1 MKNRVIDVFIIICFI
16 LMLALPLYFADK
28 KGGALQSDENRF
40 LAKAP
45 KSWTPYEGYTEDIED
60 WIDDNVGGR
69 QIAKTFYNYLI
80 YGFMNEFRSDAAVVM
95 NDWYYSLDEES
106 LTLNNAQHKDV
117 MTNEEM
123 MTFISR
129 MEDINN
135 FFKDQGIAF
144 CAVTFPYK
152 VDIYPDNLNGYIT
165 QVRPNSEIN
174 LLKTISMNY
183 PQINL
188 SVVNNELRDAKD
200 AGKLVCY
207 RSYDGGHWNQQGC
220 FIGYQT
226 LMAQI
231 QKVMPHDEIKILT
244 EDDFN
249 ISILERTNTVL
260 GQNFSEEDVEYTLKD
275 PVSVRNPE
283 WFSKIGYVAND
294 PWHSNR
300 YYESGDTSKPDIL
313 IVGDSYIWMQ
323 MFPWIAESF
332 NKAAF
337 IHQFDEDNIQRIV
350 DRIHPDIVVFA
361 GLTTTIEDLVHYS
374 ALTIERT
381 TWGKL
386 YF

>member
-106 LTLNNAQHKDV
+106 LTLKNAQHKDV

-144 CAVTFPYK
+144 CAVTLPYK

-231 QKVMPHDEIKILT
+231 QKVMPHDDIKILT

-249 ISILERTNTVL
+249 IAILERTNTVL
-260 GQNFSEEDVEYTLKD
+260 GQNFSEEDVEYTLKN

>member
-106 LTLNNAQHKDV
+106 LTLKNAQHKDV

-337 IHQFDEDNIQRIV
+337 VHQFDEDNIQRIV

>member
-1 MKNRVIDVFIIICFI
+1 MKNRVIDVFFIICFV
-16 LMLALPLYFADK
+16 LMLAMPLYFADK
-28 KGGALQSDENRF
+28 KGGALQSDENRY

-45 KSWTPYEGYTEDIED
+45 KSWKPYEGFTKDVEN
-60 WIDDNVGGR
+60 WINDNAGGR
-69 QIAKTFYNYLI
+69 QLAKNFYNYLN
-80 YGFMNEFRSDAAVVM
+80 YGFLNEFRSDAAVVM
-95 NDWYYSLDEES
+95 NDWYYSLDEED
-106 LTLNNAQHKDV
+106 LTLRNAQHKDV
-117 MTNEEM
+117 MTNDEM

-135 FFKDQGIAF
+135 YFKDQGIAF

-152 VDIYPDNLNGYIT
+152 VDIYPDNLDGYIT

-188 SVVNNELRDAKD
+188 SVVNNELRDAKEE
-200 AGKLVCY
+200 GRLVCY

-231 QKVMPHDEIKILT
+231 RKVMPHEDIRVLT

-249 ISILERTNTVL
+249 VAILERTNTVI
-260 GQNFSEEDVEYTLKD
+260 GKKFSEEDVEYTLKK
-275 PVSVRNPE
+275 PVSERKPE
-283 WFSKIGYVAND
+283 WFSSIGYVAND
-294 PWHSNR
+294 PWRSNR
-300 YYESGDTSKPDIL
+300 YYESGDESKPDIL

-350 DRIHPDIVVFA
+350 DRIHPDVVVFA

-374 ALTIERT
+374 GLTIERT

>member
-106 LTLNNAQHKDV
+106 LTLKNAQHKDV

-231 QKVMPHDEIKILT
+231 QKVMPHDDIKILT

-249 ISILERTNTVL
+249 IAILERTNTVL
-260 GQNFSEEDVEYTLKD
+260 GQNFSEEDVEYTLKN

-337 IHQFDEDNIQRIV
+337 VHQFDEDNIQRIV

>member
-106 LTLNNAQHKDV
+106 LTLKNAQHKDV

-249 ISILERTNTVL
+249 IAILERTNTVL
-260 GQNFSEEDVEYTLKD
+260 GQNFSEEDVEYTLKN

>member
-106 LTLNNAQHKDV
+106 LTLKNAQHKDV

-231 QKVMPHDEIKILT
+231 QKVMPHDDIKILT

-249 ISILERTNTVL
+249 IAILERTNTVL
-260 GQNFSEEDVEYTLKD
+260 GQNFSEEDVEYTLKN

-323 MFPWIAESF
+323 MFPWIAESC

>member
-106 LTLNNAQHKDV
+106 LTLENAQHKDV

-231 QKVMPHDEIKILT
+231 QKVMPHDDIKILT

-249 ISILERTNTVL
+249 IAILERTNTVL
-260 GQNFSEEDVEYTLKD
+260 GQNFSEEDVEYTLKN

>member
-106 LTLNNAQHKDV
+106 LTLKNAQHKDV

-337 IHQFDEDNIQRIV
+337 IHQFDEDNIQRII
-350 DRIHPDIVVFA
+350 DRIHPDVVVFA

>member
-106 LTLNNAQHKDV
+106 LTLKNAQHKDV

-231 QKVMPHDEIKILT
+231 QKVMPHDDIKILT

-249 ISILERTNTVL
+249 IAILERTNTVL
-260 GQNFSEEDVEYTLKD
+260 GQNFSEEDVEYTLKN

>member
-106 LTLNNAQHKDV
+106 LTLKNAQHKDV

>member
-106 LTLNNAQHKDV
+106 LTLKNAQHKDV

-183 PQINL
+183 PQISL
-188 SVVNNELRDAKD
+188 GVVNNELRDAKD

>member
-106 LTLNNAQHKDV
+106 LTLKNAQHKDV

-231 QKVMPHDEIKILT
+231 QKVMPHDDIKILT

-249 ISILERTNTVL
+249 IAILERTNTVL
-260 GQNFSEEDVEYTLKD
+260 GQNFSEEDVEYTLKN

-332 NKAAF
+332 DKAAF

>member
-1 MKNRVIDVFIIICFI
+1 MKNRVIDIFVFICFI

-60 WIDDNVGGR
+60 WINDNAGGR
-69 QIAKTFYNYLI
+69 QIAKTFYNYLN
-80 YGFMNEFRSDAAVVM
+80 YGFLNEFRSDAAVVM

-106 LTLNNAQHKDV
+106 LTLKNAQHKDV
-117 MTNEEM
+117 MSNEEM

-152 VDIYPDNLNGYIT
+152 VDIYPDNLDGYIT

-174 LLKTISMNY
+174 LLKTISMIY

-231 QKVMPHDEIKILT
+231 QKVMPHEDIRILT

-260 GQNFSEEDVEYTLKD
+260 GQNFSEEDVEYTLKN
-275 PVSVRNPE
+275 PVSARNPE

>member
-106 LTLNNAQHKDV
+106 LTLKNAQHKDV

-231 QKVMPHDEIKILT
+231 QKVMPHDDIKILT

-249 ISILERTNTVL
+249 IAILERTNTVL
-260 GQNFSEEDVEYTLKD
+260 GQNFSEEDVEYTLKN

-283 WFSKIGYVAND
+283 WFSKIGYLAND

>member
-106 LTLNNAQHKDV
+106 LTLKNAQHKDV

-123 MTFISR
+123 MTFINR
-129 MEDINN
+129 MKDINN
-135 FFKDQGIAF
+135 FCKDKGIEL

-231 QKVMPHDEIKILT
+231 QKVMPHDDIKILT

-249 ISILERTNTVL
+249 IAILERTNTVL
-260 GQNFSEEDVEYTLKD
+260 GQNFSEEAVEYTLKN

-337 IHQFDEDNIQRIV
+337 SRQFDEDNIQRIV

>member
-1 MKNRVIDVFIIICFI
+1 MKNRVIDVFVILCFI

-45 KSWTPYEGYTEDIED
+45 KSWTPYEGYTEDVED

-69 QIAKTFYNYLI
+69 QIAKNFYNYLI
-80 YGFMNEFRSDAAVVM
+80 YGFLNEFRSDAAVVM

-106 LTLNNAQHKDV
+106 LTLKNAQHKDV

-135 FFKDQGIAF
+135 YFKDQGIAF

-188 SVVNNELRDAKD
+188 SVVNNELRDARD

-231 QKVMPHDEIKILT
+231 QKVMPHDDIRILT

-260 GQNFSEEDVEYTLKD
+260 GQNFSEEDVEYTLKE
-275 PVSVRNPE
+275 PVSARNPE

>member
-106 LTLNNAQHKDV
+106 LTLKNAQHKDV

-183 PQINL
+183 PQI
-188 SVVNNELRDAKD
+188 NELRDAKD

>member
-1 MKNRVIDVFIIICFI
+1 
-16 LMLALPLYFADK
+16 
-28 KGGALQSDENRF
+28 
-40 LAKAP
+40 
-45 KSWTPYEGYTEDIED
+45 
-60 WIDDNVGGR
+60 
-69 QIAKTFYNYLI
+69 
-80 YGFMNEFRSDAAVVM
+80 
-95 NDWYYSLDEES
+95 
-106 LTLNNAQHKDV
+106 

>member
-1 MKNRVIDVFIIICFI
+1 MKNRVIDVFVIICFL

-28 KGGALQSDENRF
+28 KGGALQSDENRY
-40 LAKAP
+40 LARAP
-45 KSWTPYEGYTEDIED
+45 RTWKPYEGFTDDVEE
-60 WIDDNVGGR
+60 WINDNAGGR
-69 QIAKTFYNYLI
+69 QIAKTFYNYLN
-80 YGFMNEFRSDAAVVM
+80 YGFLNEFRSDAAVVM
-95 NDWYYSLDEES
+95 NDWYYSLDEED
-106 LTLNNAQHKDV
+106 LTLKNAQHKDV
-117 MTNEEM
+117 MTNDEM

-135 FFKDQGIAF
+135 YFKDQGIAF

-152 VDIYPDNLNGYIT
+152 VDIYPDNLEGYIT
-165 QVRPNSEIN
+165 EVRPNSEIN
-174 LLKTISMNY
+174 LLQTISMNY

-188 SVVNNELRDAKD
+188 SVVNNALKEAKE

-231 QKVMPHDEIKILT
+231 QEVMPHEEIRILT

-260 GQNFSEEDVEYTLKD
+260 GQNFAEEDVEYTLKN
-275 PVSVRNPE
+275 PVSQNKPE
-283 WFSKIGYVAND
+283 WFSSIGYVAND

-300 YYESGDTSKPDIL
+300 FYESGDTSKPDIL
-313 IVGDSYIWMQ
+313 IVGDSYIWME

-332 NKAAF
+332 NKTAF
-337 IHQFDEDNIQRIV
+337 IHQFDEDNIQRLI
-350 DRIHPDIVVFA
+350 DRMHPDIVVFA

-374 ALTIERT
+374 ALTTERT

-386 YF
+386 FF

>member
-106 LTLNNAQHKDV
+106 LTLKNAQHKDV

-231 QKVMPHDEIKILT
+231 QKVMPHDDIKILT

-249 ISILERTNTVL
+249 IAILERTNTVL

>member
-106 LTLNNAQHKDV
+106 LTLKNAQHKDV

-231 QKVMPHDEIKILT
+231 QKVMPHDDIKILT

>member
-106 LTLNNAQHKDV
+106 LTLKNAQHKDV

-231 QKVMPHDEIKILT
+231 QKVMPHDDIKILT

-249 ISILERTNTVL
+249 IAILERTNTVL
-260 GQNFSEEDVEYTLKD
+260 GQNFSEEDVEYTLKN

-300 YYESGDTSKPDIL
+300 YYESGDTWKPDIL

>member
-1 MKNRVIDVFIIICFI
+1 MKNRVIDVFVILCFI

-106 LTLNNAQHKDV
+106 LTLKNAQHKDV

-231 QKVMPHDEIKILT
+231 QKVMPHDDIKILT
-244 EDDFN
+244 EDHFN
-249 ISILERTNTVL
+249 IAILERTNTVL

>member
-106 LTLNNAQHKDV
+106 LTLKNAQHKDV

-165 QVRPNSEIN
+165 QVRPNSAIN

-231 QKVMPHDEIKILT
+231 QKVMPHDDIKILT

-249 ISILERTNTVL
+249 IAILERTNTVL
-260 GQNFSEEDVEYTLKD
+260 GQNFSEEDVEYTLKN

>member
-45 KSWTPYEGYTEDIED
+45 ISWTPYEGYTEDIED

-106 LTLNNAQHKDV
+106 LTLKNAQHKDV

-231 QKVMPHDEIKILT
+231 QKVMPHDDIKILT

-249 ISILERTNTVL
+249 IAILERTNTVL
-260 GQNFSEEDVEYTLKD
+260 GQNFSEEDVEYTLKN

>member
-106 LTLNNAQHKDV
+106 LTLKNAQHKDV

-374 ALTIERT
+374 ALTI
-381 TWGKL
+381 
-386 YF
+386 

>member
-106 LTLNNAQHKDV
+106 LTLKNAQHKDV

-231 QKVMPHDEIKILT
+231 QKVMPHDDIKILT

-249 ISILERTNTVL
+249 IAILERTNTVL
-260 GQNFSEEDVEYTLKD
+260 GQNFSEEDVEYTLKN

-323 MFPWIAESF
+323 MFPWIVESF

>member
-106 LTLNNAQHKDV
+106 LTLKNAQHKDV

-231 QKVMPHDEIKILT
+231 QKVMPHDDIKILT

-249 ISILERTNTVL
+249 IAILERTNTVL
-260 GQNFSEEDVEYTLKD
+260 GQNFSEEDVEYTLKN

-381 TWGKL
+381 TWGKF